1 MEVGV
6 CALSRLDEIKK
17 FEKRYSDNIVEI
29 AAITGPLGASASRA
43 GDHELWTASIDLIAW
58 KVLGTDEEAK
68 IEEKR
73 VRWLVD
79 EEQWKKS
86 KNILERN
93 SIVRLLVRVGEY
105 SFMLVQVVDTNYQ
118 DRELENILQEA
129 MKPVYYFDK
138 VLGTFILNK
147 SIKTFEKEIT
157 WAGEEGELY
166 FDLDDEITMRE
177 ALKTAHTLFN
187 DEEKWNKIIRKYASQ
202 KLLDLANDWL
212 EDDDEAE
219 VDEIT
224 EEMFINLME
233 FSSLT
238 VYPDGD
244 FNMYFYDGDMFW
256 GHSIIVSGNINGQFT
271 SAEIA
276 G

>member
-1 MEVGV
+1 
-6 CALSRLDEIKK
+6 
-17 FEKRYSDNIVEI
+17 
-29 AAITGPLGASASRA
+29 
-43 GDHELWTASIDLIAW
+43 
-58 KVLGTDEEAK
+58 
-68 IEEKR
+68 
-73 VRWLVD
+73 
-79 EEQWKKS
+79 
-86 KNILERN
+86 
-93 SIVRLLVRVGEY
+93 
-105 SFMLVQVVDTNYQ
+105 
-118 DRELENILQEA
+118 
-129 MKPVYYFDK
+129 
-138 VLGTFILNK
+138 
-147 SIKTFEKEIT
+147 
-157 WAGEEGELY
+157 
-166 FDLDDEITMRE
+166 MRE

-233 FSSLT
+233 FSNLT